1 MSFGC
6 RATGRQEA
14 SPAAGDRCFVGCCLS
29 LRRRCL
35 FCLGSSLPAARVTAL
50 PDGGGCGV
58 GQGAPRR
65 GAPDAPDA
73 RAALDAP
80 AAPAAPA
87 APDGRGVERLRR
99 IGSSLRG
106 APGARHVRRGRLRP
120 VRRGF
125 PCDGDGFG
133 GHRSGCRI
141 VAAHRRGGVPQRW
154 GAPHVG
160 RRLRGQA
167 GRLRQQLLRKRSA
180 PWRQPLREQP
190 RRLLP

>member
-73 RAALDAP
+73 RAAL
-80 AAPAAPA
+80 AASA